1 MAVFTVSVSNTAQST
16 SNDTM
21 TIIGGASRRFRIL
34 EVSVSGMAATSA
46 SAAAMELGLFLSTG
60 GTTGGGALTPKK
72 WDTNTAVFSG
82 TVNTT
87 WSGQPTLSGLP
98 YVRLAFNAYGGVYR
112 WICPPNKE
120 VAFAGTEQASLRGVV
135 GTANI
140 STHVVI
146 EEV

>member
-16 SNDTM
+16 TNDTM
-21 TIIGGASRRFRIL
+21 TIIGAASRRFRVL
-34 EVSVSGMAATSA
+34 EISVSGMSGTSA
-46 SAAAMELGLFLSTG
+46 SAAACELGAFLSTG

-72 WDTNTAVFSG
+72 WDTNTSAFAG

-87 WSGQPTLSGLP
+87 WASQPTVSGLP
-98 YVRLAFNAYGGVYR
+98 YVRLGFNAYGGIYR
-112 WICPPNKE
+112 WVCPPNKE
-120 VAFAGTEQASLRGVV
+120 IAFAGTEQMSLRGVV
-135 GTANI
+135 GTSSI